1 MYYSK
6 TTNGF
11 YISPTT
17 KNPDD
22 LVEISDALYS
32 KVFDDQAKGM
42 VIVAGDDGLPT
53 TIDRVDERTDDEK
66 RADNIAQLK
75 SQAKLT
81 ELDEVKKQGSPISR
95 KRVIAPMALLVCKVD
110 NTR

>member
-66 RADNIAQLK
+66 RADN
-75 SQAKLT
+75 
-81 ELDEVKKQGSPISR
+81 SPRRLRRIRLRRQS
-95 KRVIAPMALLVCKVD
+95 
-110 NTR
+110 